1 MAATPQEPSRGAT
14 ATINQPNEAAPSP
27 PIQPTPTSPAQAAPP
42 ASEVAQDYPGVT
54 RSADEDG
61 QPAPP
66 GLRNGRSRGIS
77 GEPVVEPRHASMRG
91 VWSDRTLHERLTG
104 ELLIRDEDGLSA
116 FRWNRVDPAGYRL
129 AMGPEVYVSPAKAS
143 DKGSVRQLGKR
154 DSVLIPSGQFAFLCT
169 EEIVRV
175 PNDAFCFITL
185 RSKRTKFRGLV
196 NVSGFHA
203 DPGYDGRLVFAV
215 FNAGPG
221 DVHLRRGDE
230 LFAIMF
236 ADLDRPALNPRSTK
250 EAFHGIP
257 SDLIAPIAGELQ
269 SLAGLKENLD
279 EVRDALDERVR
290 SMERE
295 VAILRWAVALILG
308 AFVTLLVRAL
318 L

>member
-1 MAATPQEPSRGAT
+1 
-14 ATINQPNEAAPSP
+14 
-27 PIQPTPTSPAQAAPP
+27 
-42 ASEVAQDYPGVT
+42 
-54 RSADEDG
+54 
-61 QPAPP
+61 
-66 GLRNGRSRGIS
+66 
-77 GEPVVEPRHASMRG
+77 MRG
-91 VWSDRTLHERLTG
+91 VWSDRTLHERLSL
-104 ELLIRDEDGLSA
+104 ERLIRDETGENA
-116 FRWNRVDPAGYRL
+116 FKWKRVDPAGYRL
-129 AMGPEVYVSPAKAS
+129 AMGPEVYISPAKAS
-143 DKGSVRQLGKR
+143 DKGSVRQLGER
-154 DSVLIPSGQFAFLCT
+154 EAVLIPSGQFAFLCT

-175 PNDAFCFITL
+175 PDDAFCFITL

-236 ADLDRPALNPRSTK
+236 ADLDRPALNPRSTD

-269 SLAGLKENLD
+269 SLSGLKENLD